1 MANDSPGVRVRF
13 APSPTGFLHV
23 GGARTA
29 LYNHL
34 HARVTGGVCVL
45 RIEDTDTERS
55 TDESTRAIFD
65 ALRWL
70 GLGWDEGPGVGGP
83 YGPYFQAERRPLY
96 ADAARRLEE
105 AGHAYPCF
113 CTAEELETRRVE
125 RLARGE
131 SPGYDGRC
139 RTLTAEQRAARR
151 DAGETPALRLAV
163 PPDRELSWDDVVRGR
178 IVFQSDVL
186 DDFVL
191 VRSDGWPTY
200 NFACVVDDVAMRITH
215 VIRGDDHISNTP
227 RQLLLY
233 QAFGAEPPVFAHAS
247 MILGPDGKRLSKRHG
262 ATSVEAFGDLGIV
275 PEGMVNFLA
284 LLGWALDGKT
294 EIFTLAELE
303 RVFRLERVG
312 PNPAVFDTQKLE
324 WINAQHL
331 KRLDEA
337 ERTRRV
343 CAWLEQHGHDLAD
356 KSDEWRRAF
365 VRALGDRLKTLAD
378 AADVGAFALA
388 DAPAMEPEA
397 WAELLSRPG
406 ADARLAALAA
416 RVAPLPAWTLEAL
429 EAATRSLAT
438 ETGVK
443 AGDVITPARVA
454 LTGRKAAP
462 GIFEVMWLLG
472 RDRVVARLEAAAER
486 WRAESPLAARA

>member
-151 DAGETPALRLAV
+151 AADETPALRLAV
-163 PPDRELSWDDVVRGR
+163 PPDRELS
-178 IVFQSDVL
+178 L
-186 DDFVL
+186 
-191 VRSDGWPTY
+191 
-200 NFACVVDDVAMRITH
+200 
-215 VIRGDDHISNTP
+215 
-227 RQLLLY
+227 
-233 QAFGAEPPVFAHAS
+233 
-247 MILGPDGKRLSKRHG
+247 
-262 ATSVEAFGDLGIV
+262 
-275 PEGMVNFLA
+275 
-284 LLGWALDGKT
+284 
-294 EIFTLAELE
+294 
-303 RVFRLERVG
+303 
-312 PNPAVFDTQKLE
+312 
-324 WINAQHL
+324 
-331 KRLDEA
+331 
-337 ERTRRV
+337 
-343 CAWLEQHGHDLAD
+343 
-356 KSDEWRRAF
+356 
-365 VRALGDRLKTLAD
+365 
-378 AADVGAFALA
+378 
-388 DAPAMEPEA
+388 
-397 WAELLSRPG
+397 
-406 ADARLAALAA
+406 
-416 RVAPLPAWTLEAL
+416 
-429 EAATRSLAT
+429 
-438 ETGVK
+438 
-443 AGDVITPARVA
+443 
-454 LTGRKAAP
+454 
-462 GIFEVMWLLG
+462 
-472 RDRVVARLEAAAER
+472 
-486 WRAESPLAARA
+486 